1 MSEPTVFDRMYQ
13 VWEQQTADYF
23 EKLLRNEAFL
33 DFSGG
38 MLNTALRSKIAFDQ
52 MLSALW
58 KSLLLPNKRDQ
69 ERTLHLLNELHS
81 RINDIEERLDDLA
94 ETKQPRKRARQ
105 QAHDN

>member
-1 MSEPTVFDRMYQ
+1 MSEPSVFDRMYQ

-23 EKLLRNEAFL
+23 DKLLRNEAFL

-38 MLNTALRSKIAFDQ
+38 MLNAALRSKIAFDHL
-52 MLSALW
+52 LSALW

-81 RINDIEERLDDLA
+81 RIGDLEERLDELTEA
-94 ETKQPRKRARQ
+94 TKKRARPRVSG
-105 QAHDN
+105 N